1 MKREDALEYH
11 ASPKPGK
18 IAVVPT
24 KQLTNQRDLSLAYSP
39 GVAEPCIEIRQNPD
53 DAYRYTS
60 KGNLVAVVTNGT
72 AVLGLGNIGAL
83 AGKPVMEGK
92 ANLFKQ
98 FADLDVFDLEV
109 GSENPDDVIRFCQLL
124 EPTVGG
130 INLED
135 IRAPDCFYI
144 EETLRKTMKI
154 PVFHDDQHGTAIIS
168 GAALLNAL
176 EIVGKR
182 IEDVRVVFSGAGAAA
197 IATASHYERLG
208 VRHEN
213 LIMCDRAGV
222 IHAGRTHD
230 MDPYKA
236 RFTNDTSA
244 RTVAEA
250 LEGADVFIGLSV
262 AGAITGE
269 MIARMAAHP
278 IVFAL
283 ANPVP
288 EILPDAVH
296 AVRSDAIVATGRSDY
311 PNQVNNVLGF
321 PFIFRGAMDARATEV
336 NEEMKMAAT
345 RALAALA
352 KEEVPESVA
361 ALYGLR
367 SVKFG
372 RDYLI
377 PFPFDPRVLLWV
389 APAVA
394 WAAVASG
401 VAKNFVDVEEYRDQL
416 EARLGRARGII
427 RGIINR
433 ATRDPK
439 RIVFPEG
446 EERKI
451 LRAARIIVDD
461 GIGHPILLGNREV
474 IERTAQGA
482 AIPLDDLQ
490 IEDPATSANRERY
503 AEFLWQRRQRKGMSF
518 GEAHRRLYNGNY
530 FGSVMVA
537 CGDADALLSGMT
549 MQYPETI
556 RPALEVVG
564 AHPRAGLVSGMYMLV
579 FEKHV
584 VCCADTTVNID
595 PSAEQLA
602 QIAYAAARIV
612 RTFGIEPRVA
622 MLSFS
627 NFGSVRHPDAEKV
640 SRAVQ
645 LVRQRDPNLLVDG
658 EMQADSALD
667 QRILAD
673 SYPFSALKEP
683 ANVLIFPN
691 LSAGNIAYKLLNQL
705 GGATAIGP
713 ILIGMRHPVHVL
725 EHGAD
730 VQEIVNMAAVA
741 VIDAQSRTSTADVTT
756 AVVS

>member
-1 MKREDALEYH
+1 MKREDALNYH
-11 ASPKPGK
+11 ASGRPGK

-24 KQLTNQRDLSLAYSP
+24 KPLNNQRDLALAYSP
-39 GVAEPCIEIRQNPD
+39 GVALPCLEIKANPE
-53 DAYRYTS
+53 DAYRYTA

-92 ANLFKQ
+92 GNLFKQ

-182 IEDVRVVFSGAGAAA
+182 IEKIKVVFSGAGAAA
-197 IATASHYERLG
+197 ISTAEHYVRLG
-208 VRHEN
+208 VPRQN
-213 LIMCDRAGV
+213 ILLTDRQGV
-222 IHAGRTHD
+222 VYAGRPGD

-236 RFTNDTSA
+236 RFAHETKA
-244 RTVAEA
+244 RSIADAMV
-250 LEGADVFIGLSV
+250 GADVFVGLSV

-269 MIARMAAHP
+269 MVARMAKKP

-283 ANPVP
+283 ANPEP
-288 EILPDAVH
+288 EILPDQVR
-296 AVRSDAIVATGRSDY
+296 AVRSDAIIATGRSDY

-321 PFIFRGAMDARATEV
+321 PFIFRGAVDARATQV

-352 KEEVPESVA
+352 KEDVPESVSR
-361 ALYGLR
+361 LYGLR

-372 RDYLI
+372 PHYLI

-401 VAKNFVDVEEYRDQL
+401 VAKEMIDLENYREQL
-416 EARLGRARGII
+416 EARLGRARGIM

-433 ATRDPK
+433 ACGDPK

-446 EERKI
+446 EEPKI
-451 LRAARIIVDD
+451 MRAARQLLDE
-461 GIGHPILLGNREV
+461 GIASPILLGQRPV
-474 IERTAQGA
+474 IERLA
-482 AIPLDDLQ
+482 ADNHISLRD
-490 IEDPATSANRERY
+490 ISIVDPATSDKRDKY
-503 AEFLWQRRQRKGMSF
+503 ADYLWQRRQRKGLSH
-518 GEAHRRLYNGNY
+518 GEAHQLLFNTNY

-537 CGDADALLSGMT
+537 CNDADALLSGVGMH
-549 MQYPETI
+549 YPETI
-556 RPALEVVG
+556 RPALQVIG
-564 AHPRAGLVSGMYMLV
+564 PHPKAEIVSGLYMLV

-584 VCCADTTVNID
+584 IFCGDTTVNID
-595 PSAEQLA
+595 PTAEQLA
-602 QIAYAAARIV
+602 QIAYSAGRIV
-612 RTFGIEPRVA
+612 RTFGIDPKIA

-627 NFGSVRHPDAEKV
+627 NFGSVRHPEAEKV
-640 SRAVQ
+640 AKAVAI
-645 LVRQRDPNLLVDG
+645 LRKRDPALIVDG
-658 EMQADSALD
+658 EMQADTAMD
-667 QRILAD
+667 EQILR
-673 SYPFSALKEP
+673 SGYSFSVLKER

-691 LSAGNIAYKLLNQL
+691 LSAGNIAYKLLHHL
-705 GGATAIGP
+705 GGATKIGP
-713 ILIGMRHPVHVL
+713 ILLGMNLPVHVL
-725 EHGAD
+725 EQGAD
-730 VQEIVNMAAVA
+730 VQDIVNMAAVA
-741 VIDAQSRTSTADVTT
+741 VIDAQQRMTERKGP
-756 AVVS
+756 